1 MQNKI
6 AVPFVDLK
14 AQHDLL
20 AEELSEAM
28 QRVMRRSWFI
38 LGAELEAFEAEFATY
53 CEVTHCVGVGSG
65 TEALH
70 LALRACG
77 VGPGHEVITVSHSF
91 IATALAIIW
100 TGATPVFVDIES
112 ESYTMDPAQIARAI
126 TPKTRAVLPV
136 HLYGQCADMDPILA
150 VAAEHNLY
158 VVEDAAQAHG
168 AFYKGKKA
176 GSIGHLGCFSFYP
189 AKNLG
194 ACGDAGAVVTSDAQ
208 LDKKLRMLRN
218 YGQSSKYYHDSIGFN
233 SRLDEIQ
240 AAILRTKLLHL
251 DAWNENRRSAATCY
265 LSALEKRF
273 APPTTKVGRVPNYHL
288 FVIQSDDRDSLQ
300 HHLCRHGI
308 ETQSHYPVPIH
319 RQAAFRELPHRDGDL
334 FVTERIARRVLSLP
348 MFSTISGEQLAH
360 VSACVNSFGK
370 QAAEQIGLQS
380 ATGATLHAS

>member
-6 AVPFVDLK
+6 TVPFVDLK

-20 AEELSEAM
+20 AQELNEAI
-28 QRVMRRSWFI
+28 QRVMTRSWFI

-53 CEVTHCVGVGSG
+53 CGVKHCVGVGSG

-91 IATALAIIW
+91 IATALAILW
-100 TGATPVFVDIES
+100 TGATPVFVDIDS
-112 ESYTMDPAQIARAI
+112 ESYTIDPAQIAHAI
-126 TPKTRAVLPV
+126 TPKTRAILPV

-168 AFYKGKKA
+168 AFYKDKKA
-176 GSIGHLGCFSFYP
+176 GSMGHLGCFSFYP

-194 ACGDAGAVVTSDAQ
+194 ACGDAGAVVTSDPQ
-208 LDKKLRMLRN
+208 LDRKLRVLRN
-218 YGQSSKYYHDSIGFN
+218 YGQSSKYHHETMGFN
-233 SRLDEIQ
+233 SRLDELQ
-240 AAILRTKLLHL
+240 AAILRTKLPHL
-251 DAWNENRRSAATCY
+251 DTWNESRRNAGECY

-273 APPTTKVGRVPNYHL
+273 SPPKTKVGCVPNYHL
-288 FVIQSDDRDSLQ
+288 FVIQSDERDSLQ
-300 HHLCRHGI
+300 QHLRRHAI
-308 ETQSHYPVPIH
+308 ETLMHYPVPIH
-319 RQAAFRELPHRDGDL
+319 RQTAFRDLTHRDCDL
-334 FVTERIARRVLSLP
+334 FVTERIAQRVLSLP
-348 MFSTISGEQLAH
+348 MFPTISGEQLAH

-370 QAAEQIGLQS
+370 QAAEQTGLRP
-380 ATGATLHAS
+380 ATGLAQH